1 MHQLLELS
9 KKGRAGALDGPTQQ
23 KLLGAIETAC
33 ASPEPRVCGA
43 AWKAFRELSL
53 LEAELCA
60 LAIERGL
67 PARALSQL
75 HGPPGAAPTERRLCA
90 LGVLWNLS
98 EACPEAL
105 DSFGAAEMATLCAL
119 AAGEGVRE
127 GGAPGGAAD
136 EGEAMALALAAL
148 QLLLVVTDGEPRTAA
163 LLRDTP
169 GWRQAAL
176 ARLQPTGYDLQ
187 RMAEAGAEA
196 PAAADD
202 APAIRRGEAAAAAT
216 EAAARTEAAA
226 EAAAAATEAAAAA
239 RAAWKRTT
247 AAAAMARA
255 AAAME
260 TAVAATAAAG
270 WARAARA
277 RGAEEAWASML
288 RPSARNCKTIQRQ
301 SFPPM
306 RKRLDACFPRTTC
319 MCW

>member
-33 ASPEPRVCGA
+33 ASPQPRVCGA

-202 APAIRRGEAAAAAT
+202 APAIRRGEAAAAAAAA
-216 EAAARTEAAA
+216 EAAGTEAAA
-226 EAAAAATEAAAAA
+226 EAAAAATEAAGWVTVAAA
-239 RAAWKRTT
+239 RAAGSTSPPERTSPCKSGLT
-247 AAAAMARA
+247 TRRRRWGPPR
-255 AAAME
+255 E
-260 TAVAATAAAG
+260 STPQ
-270 WARAARA
+270 WSHEW
-277 RGAEEAWASML
+277 GA
-288 RPSARNCKTIQRQ
+288 
-301 SFPPM
+301 
-306 RKRLDACFPRTTC
+306 
-319 MCW
+319 